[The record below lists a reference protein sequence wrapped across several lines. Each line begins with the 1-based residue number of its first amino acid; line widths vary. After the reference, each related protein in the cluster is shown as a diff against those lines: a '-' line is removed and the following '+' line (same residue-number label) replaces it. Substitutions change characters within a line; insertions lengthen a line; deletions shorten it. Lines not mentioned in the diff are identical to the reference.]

1 MKLENFKKDFDEKLS
16 AMSEEEI
23 IKEFTDMGCDVEI
36 SKVVVILRGSS
47 GCGKSS
53 VAQLFGGEVAICTA
67 DDYFYDELGKYN
79 FNPDHLSIA
88 HKQCQEKFVY
98 ALDNPD
104 FDTVVVANT
113 NTKEQDFQFY
123 VAEAEKRGIM
133 VFSLVVEKRHNGV
146 NTHET
151 PDHVIDRHVENIKNS
166 LKLK

>member
-1 MKLENFKKDFDEKLS
+1 MSDEQL
-16 AMSEEEI
+16 I
-23 IKEFTDMGCDVEI
+23 QEFTDIGCDVEI
-36 SKVVVILRGSS
+36 RKPDLVILRGSS

-53 VAQLFGGEVAICTA
+53 VARLFGGEVSVCTA

-104 FDTVVVANT
+104 FDTIVIANT
-113 NTKEQDFQFY
+113 NTKEKDFKFY
-123 VAEAEKRGIM
+123 IDEAEKRGIM
-133 VFSLVVEKRHNGV
+133 VFSLVVEKRHTGV
-146 NTHET
+146 NSHGT

>member
-1 MKLENFKKDFDEKLS
+1 MSDEQL
-16 AMSEEEI
+16 I
-23 IKEFTDMGCDVEI
+23 QEFTDIGCDVEI
-36 SKVVVILRGSS
+36 RKPDLVILRGSS

-53 VAQLFGGEVAICTA
+53 VARLFRGEVAICTA

-104 FDTVVVANT
+104 FDTIVIANT
-113 NTKEQDFQFY
+113 NTKEKDFKFY
-123 VAEAEKRGIM
+123 IDEAEKRGIM
-133 VFSLVVEKRHNGV
+133 VFSLVVEKRHTGV
-146 NTHET
+146 NSHGT